1 MTTLLMLLKHYKP
14 VVDYDSLPC
23 TGQTL
28 VYTDGNDTKSIG
40 LTIPLDSE
48 TDKINSLDEDADCQ
62 SNSSIQISILTVFNF
77 SFKQAILKMKVI
89 VHPKKN

>member
-1 MTTLLMLLKHYKP
+1 MLLKHYKP

-40 LTIPLDSE
+40 LTILLDSE

-62 SNSSIQISILTVFNF
+62 SDIVYSSIQISILTVFNF